1 MIHKLHYIS
10 TEKKDK
16 NHLQHIQEACEAG
29 CRWIQL
35 RAKDISTEDYIA
47 LAKKAKV
54 ITNLHN
60 AILLINDRPDVAK
73 AVNADGVHVG
83 KEDIS
88 PAEAREI
95 LGEGKVVGGTAN
107 TIEDI
112 QRLYDYG
119 VDYIGLGP
127 FRFTQTK
134 KKLSPILGLEG
145 YQSLL
150 DECKERGI
158 DTPIIAIGGIE
169 VTDVENILKTGV
181 HGIAVSGVIA
191 NAINPAGVVT
201 VMNDIL
207 NRTSTPVL

>member
-1 MIHKLHYIS
+1 MISKLHYIS

-16 NHLQHIQEACEAG
+16 NHLQHIKEACEAG

-35 RAKDISTEDYIA
+35 RAKEVTEEEYIA
-47 LAKKAKV
+47 LGIEAKK
-54 ITNLHN
+54 ITDQYN
-60 AILLINDRPDVAK
+60 AVLLINDKPEVAK
-73 AVNADGVHVG
+73 AIGADGVHVG

-88 PAEAREI
+88 PATAREI
-95 LGEGKVVGGTAN
+95 LGENKIVGGTAN

-112 QRLYDYG
+112 QRLYDFG

-134 KKLSPILGLEG
+134 KKLSPILGLDG

-150 DECKERGI
+150 DECKNRGI

-169 VTDVENILKTGV
+169 TADVKSILSTGIYGV
-181 HGIAVSGVIA
+181 AVSGLIA
-191 NAINPAGVVT
+191 NATQPEKVVSELE
-201 VMNDIL
+201 VEL
-207 NRTSTPVL
+207 A

>member
-1 MIHKLHYIS
+1 MINKLHYIS

-35 RAKDISTEDYIA
+35 RAKNISNDDYVL
-47 LAKKAKV
+47 LARKVKV
-54 ITNLHN
+54 ITDLHN
-60 AILLINDRPDVAK
+60 ATLLINDNPYVAK
-73 AVNADGVHVG
+73 AINADGVHVG

-88 PAEAREI
+88 PIEAREI
-95 LGEGKVVGGTAN
+95 LGEGKIIGGTAN

-112 QRLYDYG
+112 QRLSDSG

-150 DECKERGI
+150 DQCKERGI
-158 DTPIIAIGGIE
+158 NTPIIAIGGID
-169 VTDVENILKTGV
+169 VMDVEQILETGV

-191 NAINPAGVVT
+191 NAINPAGIVT
-201 VMNDIL
+201 VLTDIIG
-207 NRTSTPVL
+207 RTSPVL

>member
-16 NHLQHIQEACEAG
+16 NHLVHIQEACESG

-35 RAKDISTEDYIA
+35 RAKDISTEDYIT

-54 ITNLHN
+54 ITDLHN

-95 LGEGKVVGGTAN
+95 LGEGKIVGGTAN

-150 DECKERGI
+150 DQCKERGI

-169 VTDVENILKTGV
+169 VTDVESILKTGV

-201 VMNDIL
+201 VLKDIL
-207 NRTSTPVL
+207 NRTTSPVL

>member
-1 MIHKLHYIS
+1 MHKLHYIS

-16 NHLQHIQEACEAG
+16 NHLQHIQEACESG

-47 LAKKAKV
+47 LAKKAKI
-54 ITNLHN
+54 ITDLHN

-150 DECKERGI
+150 DQCKERGI

>member
-1 MIHKLHYIS
+1 MISKLHYIS

-16 NHLQHIQEACEAG
+16 NHLLHIQEACEAG

-35 RAKDISTEDYIA
+35 RAKNIETEEYIA

-54 ITNLHN
+54 ITDLHN

-83 KEDIS
+83 KEDILPS
-88 PAEAREI
+88 EARAI
-95 LGEGKVVGGTAN
+95 LGEGKIVGGTAN

-112 QRLYDYG
+112 QRLYDFG

-150 DECKERGI
+150 DECKSRGI

-169 VTDVENILKTGV
+169 TKDVESILATGIYGV
-181 HGIAVSGVIA
+181 AVSGLIA
-191 NAINPAGVVT
+191 NAEHPGKVVSALEQELQHQT
-201 VMNDIL
+201 TI
-207 NRTSTPVL
+207 

>member
-1 MIHKLHYIS
+1 MISKLHYIS

-16 NHLQHIQEACEAG
+16 NHLQHIKEACEAG

-35 RAKDISTEDYIA
+35 RAKEVSTEEYIA
-47 LAKKAKV
+47 LGKQAKE
-54 ITNLHN
+54 ITDQYN
-60 AILLINDRPDVAK
+60 AILLINDKPEVAL
-73 AVNADGVHVG
+73 AINAHGVHVG
-83 KEDIS
+83 KEDSS
-88 PAEAREI
+88 PALAREI
-95 LGEGKVVGGTAN
+95 LGSDKIIGGTAN

-112 QRLYDYG
+112 QRLFDFG

-150 DECKERGI
+150 DQCKERGI

-169 VTDVENILKTGV
+169 TTDVKDILSTGV
-181 HGIAVSGVIA
+181 FGVAVSGLIA
-191 NAINPAGVVT
+191 NADQPSST
-201 VMNDIL
+201 VSALEVELEM
-207 NRTSTPVL
+207 

>member
-1 MIHKLHYIS
+1 MISKLHYIS

-16 NHLQHIQEACEAG
+16 NHLQHIKEACEAG

-35 RAKDISTEDYIA
+35 RAKEVTVEEYIA
-47 LAKKAKV
+47 LGIEAKK
-54 ITNLHN
+54 ITDQFN
-60 AILLINDRPDVAK
+60 AVLLINDQPKVAK
-73 AVNADGVHVG
+73 AIGADGVHVG

-88 PAEAREI
+88 PAKAKEI
-95 LGEGKVVGGTAN
+95 LGKGKIVGGTAN

-112 QRLYDYG
+112 QRLYDFG

-145 YQSLL
+145 YQNLL
-150 DECKERGI
+150 DECKNRSI

-169 VTDVENILKTGV
+169 TTDVKSILSTGIY
-181 HGIAVSGVIA
+181 GIAISGLIA
-191 NAINPAGVVT
+191 NAVQPEKVVSELE
-201 VMNDIL
+201 VEL
-207 NRTSTPVL
+207 AL

>member
-1 MIHKLHYIS
+1 MISKLHYIS

-16 NHLQHIQEACEAG
+16 NHLQHIKEACEAG

-35 RAKDISTEDYIA
+35 RAKEVTEEEYIA
-47 LAKKAKV
+47 LGIEAKK
-54 ITNLHN
+54 ITDQYN
-60 AILLINDRPDVAK
+60 AVLLINDKPEVAK
-73 AVNADGVHVG
+73 AIGADGVHVG

-88 PAEAREI
+88 PATAREI
-95 LGEGKVVGGTAN
+95 LGENKIVGGTAN

-112 QRLYDYG
+112 QRLYDFG

-134 KKLSPILGLEG
+134 KKLSPILGLDG

-150 DECKERGI
+150 DECKNRGI

-169 VTDVENILKTGV
+169 TADVKSILSTGIYGV
-181 HGIAVSGVIA
+181 AVSGLIA
-191 NAINPAGVVT
+191 NAPQPEKVVSELE
-201 VMNDIL
+201 VEL
-207 NRTSTPVL
+207 AL